1 MPARSPF
8 VLLFAACWF
17 PVNSSSGFK
26 ANNFMKGG
34 SDEMFSS
41 LNRLLMSRMGPAV
54 TGAVVGV
61 LAPVL
66 SFLGNPANMGICVAC
81 FSRDTAGA
89 LGLHRAAVVQYIRPE
104 LSGFIL
110 GSLAAALIY
119 KEYKPRAGSS
129 PIIRFFLGMFAMIG
143 ALVFLGCP
151 WRAYIRL
158 SAGDLNA
165 IPGIAGLTVG
175 ILIGIYFLWNGFSLG
190 RSYPAKKPMGM
201 IMPAVALT
209 LLALLI
215 LAPTFGPDGAGP
227 IFFSESGPGSQHA
240 PIAIAL
246 GVGLLVG
253 WLAQRSRF
261 CTVGA
266 IRDLVMLRDGHL
278 FKGVLAFIAM
288 AFITNILLGQF
299 KMGMTGQPI
308 AHTNILWN
316 FMGMVLSGLA
326 FTLAGGC
333 PGRQFIMSGE
343 GDGDAGI
350 FILGMVVG
358 AGFAHNFSMA
368 SSGAGPG
375 AFGPSATI
383 VGILF
388 CLAIGFLMREK
399 VSV

>member
-1 MPARSPF
+1 M
-8 VLLFAACWF
+8 L
-17 PVNSSSGFK
+17 SGI
-26 ANNFMKGG
+26 
-34 SDEMFSS
+34 
-41 LNRLLMSRMGPAV
+41 NRLLMSRGGPAI
-54 TGAVVGV
+54 TGAVVGI
-61 LAPVL
+61 LAPLL

-81 FSRDTAGA
+81 FGRDIAGA
-89 LGLHRAAVVQYIRPE
+89 LGMHRAAVVQYIRPE

-110 GSLAAALIY
+110 GSLLAALMY
-119 KEYKPRAGSS
+119 REFRPRTGSS

-165 IPGIAGLTVG
+165 IPGIIGLSVG
-175 ILIGIYFLWNGFSLG
+175 VIIGIFFLWNGFSLG

-201 IMPAVALT
+201 IMPAFAVV

-215 LAPTFGPDGAGP
+215 MAPTFGPEGAGP
-227 IFFSESGPGSQHA
+227 IFFSEKGPGSQHA

-253 WLAQRSRF
+253 WLAQRTRF

-266 IRDLVMLRDGHL
+266 IRDLVMLRDFHL
-278 FKGVLAFIAM
+278 FNGVLAFIAA
-288 AFITNILLGQF
+288 AFFTNLILGQF
-299 KMGMTGQPI
+299 NPGMEGQPI

-333 PGRQFIMSGE
+333 PGRMFIMSGE

-350 FILGMVVG
+350 FILGMLVG
-358 AGFAHNFSMA
+358 AGIAHNFSLA
-368 SSGAGPG
+368 SSAAAPG
-375 AFGPSATI
+375 AFGPGATV
-383 VGILF
+383 VGIIF